1 MLAASSNTRVD
12 AMRLLSYLTLLYEY
26 LPTYLTLLY
35 DYLPTYL
42 TLLYEYLPTYLPYL
56 CLALA

>member
-1 MLAASSNTRVD
+1 MLAASSNARVD
-12 AMRLLSYLTLLYEY
+12 AMRLPSYLTLLYE
-26 LPTYLTLLY
+26 
-35 DYLPTYL
+35 YLPTYL